1 MKIKEKEFLVFS
13 LVRFP
18 CIFSFRT
25 YNPHSNFTESTKPWQ
40 CHLKRLKTLT
50 FLVWK
55 SSYFVKLKLYRKCG
69 NMESSSQKSK
79 PVYLSF
85 PRNPFSKMFSMGNVY
100 SQRYNVRTV
109 TLSNDQTLRS
119 LISFILFFFT
129 YQQQC
134 MRLSRWTSGL
144 KVGTLEEW
152 HLVPKQLKP

>member
-119 LISFILFFFT
+119 LISFIFIFLHT
-129 YQQQC
+129 N
-134 MRLSRWTSGL
+134 SNVWG
-144 KVGTLEEW
+144 
-152 HLVPKQLKP
+152 